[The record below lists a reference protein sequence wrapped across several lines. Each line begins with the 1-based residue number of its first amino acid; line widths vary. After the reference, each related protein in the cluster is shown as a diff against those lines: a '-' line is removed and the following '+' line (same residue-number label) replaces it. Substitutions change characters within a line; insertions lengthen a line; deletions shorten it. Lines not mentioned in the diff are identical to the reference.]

1 MKEKEFVLKHR
12 PSAEVFNN
20 FLVGYFICEP
30 YCYQIAVGDTKA
42 KVWIAAAE
50 LIAQR
55 IVLAKYPSAELL
67 PPKTGTKFVIYDP
80 VSCSVLATHA
90 KTHTAWVKA
99 AEAVENGRLD

>member
-20 FLVGYFICEP
+20 FLVGYFICE
-30 YCYQIAVGDTKA
+30 
-42 KVWIAAAE
+42 
-50 LIAQR
+50 LIVQR

-90 KTHTAWVKA
+90 KNHTAWVKA